1 MKKHQ
6 AGKDNH
12 PRQCPLTFAELVG
25 LSQYLL
31 SRLGDN
37 WHLAVTAAAAVGKK
51 KKPTMGK
58 RVRSGSHLLDPAHTH
73 VNEKITATGWLRAW
87 TSVVTL
93 SGSCAFFLKHE
104 WGDWGG
110 TGKSLQ
116 CESQGQVPSPI
127 SEFQFSHLQSV
138 VKKWRSPGFVV
149 IQGPGCG
156 ILTSCGLKKPL
167 PKWADDCN
175 LLWNVSDK

>member
-6 AGKDNH
+6 ARKDNH

-51 KKPTMGK
+51 KKTTMGK

-116 CESQGQVPSPI
+116 CESQGQVPEAALKSA
-127 SEFQFSHLQSV
+127 
-138 VKKWRSPGFVV
+138 RSPSLGWSLLLNAYIENGNCGCFWLCFRGGF
-149 IQGPGCG
+149 
-156 ILTSCGLKKPL
+156 PL
-167 PKWADDCN
+167 P
-175 LLWNVSDK
+175 

>member
-1 MKKHQ
+1 
-6 AGKDNH
+6 
-12 PRQCPLTFAELVG
+12 
-25 LSQYLL
+25 
-31 SRLGDN
+31 
-37 WHLAVTAAAAVGKK
+37 
-51 KKPTMGK
+51 MGK

-116 CESQGQVPSPI
+116 CGSQGQRPWGSTEICPQPESWLELTVQRLYREWELGCFCLCFRGGFPLPQLCSWHQFSEKMMEKQLHKNLTSPQPNHNC
-127 SEFQFSHLQSV
+127 FQF
-138 VKKWRSPGFVV
+138 FVFLSTCPHTLV
-149 IQGPGCG
+149 
-156 ILTSCGLKKPL
+156 
-167 PKWADDCN
+167 
-175 LLWNVSDK
+175 